1 MIVFT
6 FSWKNHIKPV
16 MICVTYKTGVTFRFL
31 IVKAVEAKRWLDAD
45 WFRVLIIKIL

>member
-1 MIVFT
+1 MIEFT

-31 IVKAVEAKRWLDAD
+31 IVKAVEAKHWLDAEMGL
-45 WFRVLIIKIL
+45 VLPNP